1 MNKECFTPESLMQM
15 NFLYC
20 DSEFAALYEQ
30 WFDSHWSH
38 IGNAGVW
45 QETGQLSLRF
55 GLTVDDDINQAIQEL
70 NSFLPLI
77 DEITDDSLSELG
89 KFKCLKIDHIAPE
102 RSLYYLGIKAPGLFI
117 LRVRG
122 GTRISEY
129 EAKFTDLR
137 ECVNYIARNLPR
149 NEASGSETTTF

>member
-55 GLTVDDDINQAIQEL
+55 GLTLDDDINQAVREL
-70 NSFLPLI
+70 NIFLPLI

-102 RSLYYLGIKAPGLFI
+102 RGLYFLGIQDVGFYI
-117 LRVRG
+117 MRVG
-122 GTRISEY
+122 IGTRISEY
-129 EAKFTDLR
+129 EAQFTDLL

-149 NEASGSETTTF
+149 NEGSDSETTF